1 MRLKSSLAALLL
13 LSLSPPLLSAEE
25 SYTLTAQEYDQIVTS
40 LMTAQKALRESDGKL
55 RTQEAEL
62 KKLSQAL
69 RQASKSLEEQR
80 IKAAKDKIMIGGCAF
95 CLGLAGSAAV
105 LYLSSQK

>member
-25 SYTLTAQEYDQIVTS
+25 SYTLTASEYDQIVTS
-40 LMTAQKALRESDGKL
+40 LMAAQKALRESDGKL
-55 RTQEAEL
+55 KAQEAESQR
-62 KKLSQAL
+62 LSQEL
-69 RQASKSLEEQR
+69 KEASKSLKEQR
-80 IKAAKDKIMIGGCAF
+80 IKDTKDKIVIGGCAF

-105 LYLSSQK
+105 LYLSSQR